1 MTALLL
7 VAGLG
12 LIAGGSLAVA
22 AAGLTG
28 ALAGLL
34 ALLALAPLMADPA
47 PSLLVI
53 ALRIVG
59 ALLAVELLWIALHR
73 HPELRGPSPLGMPAV
88 LLSGAAGTLAS
99 LAIRPSPKPL
109 GELLVGVDASAVAL
123 AAAVGLGIVALPAV
137 LGRGPVGS
145 IALGAAVLLT
155 AAELLVVALAGPRA
169 PLEHMLIAVTQ
180 VSLAAGA
187 YVVALSAPMGPPLA
201 GRSAAAA
208 AAAAEAADEA
218 PLAGGRRIPIWPGL
232 VTRGAWLRRAGD
244 GGRGGAGAG
253 GASGGG
259 ADAGGGAGGSAGVA
273 GGPRG
278 AGDRDGNRDRV
289 P

>member
-7 VAGLG
+7 AAGLG

-34 ALLALAPLMADPA
+34 VVLAVAPLMAEPS

-59 ALLAVELLWIALHR
+59 ALLSVELLWLALHR
-73 HPELRGPSPLGMPAV
+73 HPELRRASPLGAPAV
-88 LLSGAAGTLAS
+88 LLSGLAGAVAA
-99 LAIRPSPKPL
+99 LAIRPDPKVL
-109 GELLVGVDASAVAL
+109 GELLTGIDASAAAL
-123 AAAVGLGIVALPAV
+123 AAAVGLAIVALPAV
-137 LGRGPVGS
+137 LGRAPVGS

-155 AAELLVVALAGPRA
+155 GAELFVVALAGPRA
-169 PLEHMLIAVTQ
+169 PLEHLLIAVTQ
-180 VSLAAGA
+180 VALAAGG

-208 AAAAEAADEA
+208 AAGAGEGADEA
-218 PLAGGRRIPIWPGL
+218 PLAGGRRIPIWPGIAN
-232 VTRGAWLRRAGD
+232 RGTWLRRTNGT
-244 GGRGGAGAG
+244 
-253 GASGGG
+253 
-259 ADAGGGAGGSAGVA
+259 
-273 GGPRG
+273 
-278 AGDRDGNRDRV
+278 DRNRDRDRV